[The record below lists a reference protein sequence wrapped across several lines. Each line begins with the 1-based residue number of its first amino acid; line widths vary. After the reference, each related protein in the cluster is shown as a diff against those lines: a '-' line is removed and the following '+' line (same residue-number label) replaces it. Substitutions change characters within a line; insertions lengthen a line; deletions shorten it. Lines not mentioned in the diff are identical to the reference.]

1 MLVLSTFLPPCLFEN
16 ERVFFYSVPRVI
28 DQDLERYE
36 PLEEEDH
43 RGARVPFNLEE
54 TYDQS
59 FRANSF
65 NGTWKTDREILYSDN
80 YVGDIRLFD
89 VTTGSGTVLL
99 DSSVTVSL
107 HHNFANYCSEISKL
121 KKRFSL
127 RWGAINFNLEN
138 KPLGTSC
145 GRQTTVWL
153 IGTEIL
159 SVQLLN
165 SRGNIGV
172 HPLGESTNLWI
183 VVDLRDALFDI
194 SPFRFLSVPFNRIP
208 R

>member
-1 MLVLSTFLPPCLFEN
+1 MLDFFLHVYSKTRESSSIQFHEWSTRTWRDTSPSKRRIIGVQGSLSTW
-16 ERVFFYSVPRVI
+16 R
-28 DQDLERYE
+28 
-36 PLEEEDH
+36 
-43 RGARVPFNLEE
+43 
-54 TYDQS
+54 
-59 FRANSF
+59 
-65 NGTWKTDREILYSDN
+65 
-80 YVGDIRLFD
+80 RLTIK
-89 VTTGSGTVLL
+89 VSGR
-99 DSSVTVSL
+99 TVSTAPGKRTGKSFTRTTTSAISDCSTSRQDRAPFSSIRPSRWAFIFR
-107 HHNFANYCSEISKL
+107 HNFANYCSEISKL

-194 SPFRFLSVPFNRIP
+194 SPFRFLSASFNRIP

>member
-1 MLVLSTFLPPCLFEN
+1 MPSNVRVLVQLALLLVVHGSLVVL
-16 ERVFFYSVPRVI
+16 VAGKSVPRVI

-99 DSSVTVSL
+99 DSSVTADFDKASVMFSFDNS
-107 HHNFANYCSEISKL
+107 HVAIGHDYVNGFRYSIHQKCTVYNIKSRCSS
-121 KKRFSL
+121 RV
-127 RWGAINFNLEN
+127 AATLE
-138 KPLGTSC
+138 G
-145 GRQTTVWL
+145 
-153 IGTEIL
+153 
-159 SVQLLN
+159 
-165 SRGNIGV
+165 
-172 HPLGESTNLWI
+172 
-183 VVDLRDALFDI
+183 
-194 SPFRFLSVPFNRIP
+194 
-208 R
+208 